1 MRAPMITEVTAGLP
15 SSQASATWAGEAPCA
30 AAMSTSTS
38 TVSYSFSW
46 SRTGGSF
53 HVPDTCLVPSDGD
66 PLRRYLPDTRPPA
79 SGDQTRMPSPWS
91 TASGTSS
98 SSASRASSE

>member
-1 MRAPMITEVTAGLP
+1 MTSEVTAGLP

-30 AAMSTSTS
+30 PATSTS
-38 TVSYSFSW
+38 NSIVSYSFSR

-53 HVPDTCLVPSDGD
+53 HSPDSWRVCPDGD
-66 PLRRYLPDTRPPA
+66 ASRRYFPDTRPPA
-79 SGDQTRMPSPWS
+79 SGDHTKMPSPWS

-98 SSASRASSE
+98 YSASLASSE